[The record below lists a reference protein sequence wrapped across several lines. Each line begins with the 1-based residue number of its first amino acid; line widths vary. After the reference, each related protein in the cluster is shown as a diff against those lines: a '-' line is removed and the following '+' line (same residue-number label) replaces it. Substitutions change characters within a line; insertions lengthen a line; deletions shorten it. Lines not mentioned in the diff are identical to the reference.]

1 MEKLLQKSLNSSIQ
15 AKKDFLENGK
25 DDLLL
30 LVDWLIDTFNNG
42 GKLLIMGNGGSAA
55 DAQHLA
61 AEFVNRFLI
70 DRPPL
75 PALALTT
82 DTSILTS
89 VSNDFSCEDIFAKQ
103 IEALAKEEDLVM
115 GISTSGNS
123 PNVVQAVKAAQQKKI
138 RTAALTGGSGG
149 KLSILADISLNVPS
163 DITPHI
169 QETHLWIEHM
179 LCWLVDE
186 RIYGSLSHG

>member
-1 MEKLLQKSLNSSIQ
+1 MEKLLQKSLQDSIQ
-15 AKKDFLENGK
+15 ANKDFLEKSG
-25 DDLLL
+25 DDLLV
-30 LVDWLIDTFNNG
+30 LVDWLIETFKGG

-70 DRPPL
+70 DRPAL
-75 PALALTT
+75 PVLALTT

-89 VSNDFSCEDIFAKQ
+89 VGNDFSYEDIFARQ
-103 IEALAKEEDLVM
+103 IEALGQEGDLVL

-123 PNVVQAVKAAQQKKI
+123 PNVVEAVKSARRKNI

-149 KLSILADISLNVPS
+149 RLASLSDITLNVPTEA
-163 DITPHI
+163 TPHI

-179 LCWLVDE
+179 LCRLVDE
-186 RIYGSLSHG
+186 RMYGSLTHV